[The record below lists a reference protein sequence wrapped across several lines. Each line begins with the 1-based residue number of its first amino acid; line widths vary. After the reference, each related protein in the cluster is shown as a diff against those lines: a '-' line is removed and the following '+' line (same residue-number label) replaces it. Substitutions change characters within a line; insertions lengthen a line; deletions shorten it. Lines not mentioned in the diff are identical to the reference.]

1 MGGTWKE
8 KREEATEVEG
18 VGATDQTEAGAG
30 WEEEVA
36 LVQSGDLWVFLEGG
50 GVQETRGNLD
60 TRGRVWTGDNR
71 LEGEQ
76 CRDGW
81 NPSHTVGECWGQ
93 EKEAG
98 RGASHV
104 VGLKQQDL
112 EELEG

>member
-1 MGGTWKE
+1 M
-8 KREEATEVEG
+8 
-18 VGATDQTEAGAG
+18 
-30 WEEEVA
+30 A

-60 TRGRVWTGDNR
+60 TRGGVWTGDNR
-71 LEGEQ
+71 LGGEQ

-81 NPSHTVGECWGQ
+81 NPNHTVGECWGQ
-93 EKEAG
+93 KEK
-98 RGASHV
+98 RSRQRSIHV